1 MVNINITLPASVYA
15 TYADAATDL
24 NRRFGNTEPRLE
36 AKTLIAF
43 TLARYDSADV
53 CGHFDL
59 ALRIARAE
67 AKPLPNPVLK

>member
-1 MVNINITLPASVYA
+1 MITINLTLPTSVYA
-15 TYADAATDL
+15 TYADAADEL
-24 NRRFGNTEPRLE
+24 NRRFGQTDSKLEP
-36 AKTLIAF
+36 KTLIAF

-59 ALRIARAE
+59 ALRIARSE